1 MRLGQDVH
9 QFRIQVGREPQV
21 ILGATKI
28 RVAQVHGQ
36 IRQKVGEIL
45 AGAHPLSEAMD
56 TIGVAKKIQTFGF
69 FSLSQ
74 PK

>member
-1 MRLGQDVH
+1 
-9 QFRIQVGREPQV
+9 RIQVGREPQV
-21 ILGATKI
+21 ILGAAKI

-36 IRQKVGEIL
+36 IRQKVGEVL
-45 AGAHPLSEAMD
+45 ARAHPVSEAMN
-56 TIGVAKKIQTFGF
+56 TIGVAQEIQTFGF